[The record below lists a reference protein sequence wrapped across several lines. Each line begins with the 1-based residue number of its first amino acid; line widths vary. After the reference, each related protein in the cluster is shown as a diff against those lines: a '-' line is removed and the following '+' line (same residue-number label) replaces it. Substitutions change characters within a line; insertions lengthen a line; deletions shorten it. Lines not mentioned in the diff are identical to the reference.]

1 MDLRYDFESTS
12 DYAGSFSASE
22 FTSVKT
28 NRLLNLYEHGRYA
41 CPSANSGSTNLASR
55 YQAVVA
61 DRYGLPNDEAEQLR
75 EGIKHRLYLDHIL
88 KGHHFFAPIGDGPQ
102 KIVDLGTGTG
112 IWAMEVA
119 EKFPSARVIGTD
131 ISAIQ
136 PSWTPP
142 NLEYRV
148 EDLEDDYRPWTSIY
162 NDADLVHCRFFMQV
176 IRDPKRMVDTIFD
189 RLRPGGWIECHDIVA
204 EVYSKD
210 ASVGKDHPINQLYHL
225 IDGPFTEVYK
235 WNLHIVLELPSLLR
249 EAGFVNV
256 STRRNKI
263 PIGRWPS
270 EHSERE
276 MGLFQQTIILDFALA
291 VLARHDILG
300 LDQDEAAE
308 LGQQVVDCVHDPG
321 MHAYMDW
328 ADVWAQKPV
337 T

>member
-1 MDLRYDFESTS
+1 MDRFYDFESTS
-12 DYAGSFSASE
+12 DYTESLSASE
-22 FTSVKT
+22 FTSIKT
-28 NRLLNLYEHGRYA
+28 NRLLNLYENGR
-41 CPSANSGSTNLASR
+41 R
-55 YQAVVA
+55 YQGVVS

-75 EGIKHRLYLDHIL
+75 EGIKHRLFLDHIL
-88 KGHHFFAPIGDGPQ
+88 KGSYFAAPICGIPQ

-112 IWAMEVA
+112 MWAMEVA
-119 EKFPSARVIGTD
+119 EKYPSARVIGSD

-142 NLEYRV
+142 NLEFRV

-162 NDADLVHCRFFMQV
+162 NDADLIHCRFLMQV
-176 IRDPKRMVDTIFD
+176 IRDPKRMIETIFD
-189 RLRPGGWIECHDIVA
+189 RLKPGGWIECHDIVA
-204 EVYSKD
+204 EVYSRD
-210 ASVGKDHPINQLYHL
+210 GTIGKDHPVNQLYHL

-235 WNLHIVLELPSLLR
+235 WNLHIALELPSLLR

-270 EHSERE
+270 DHDARE
-276 MGLFQQTIILDFALA
+276 MGLFQQTIVLDFALA
-291 VLARHDILG
+291 VLAKYDILG

-308 LGQQVVDCVHDPG
+308 LGQQVLDSVHDHTL
-321 MHAYMDW
+321 HAYMDW

-337 T
+337 MDIEIDDLEGLGS